1 MASRRRV
8 LAGVVGVAVVSMGGG
23 FVAASRMSSPAD
35 EAARAKPPE
44 AGPVTAPVER
54 RALTNQVVVR
64 GDTVYDGAVE
74 VRVETSGL
82 DTPPIVTGQPPATG
96 ATLEEGQVVLEVTGR
111 PVIVLGGDIP
121 TYRDLAPGT
130 RGPDVAELEIALQRL
145 GIATGAV
152 DDTYDADTS
161 AGVAALFERVGYEA
175 PAPAADVQQRL
186 DDAVAAAAVAEDAV
200 DAAEIALE
208 AAGEGPAQSVRLA
221 ADAAVDAAQRALDTA
236 NAEGD
241 PVAIADAADQLDI
254 AKAQRQE
261 QLAPPDTSA
270 QQAALADA
278 REERDEANAELWDAA
293 LAAATPLPAAEVI
306 FVSAL
311 PRRVDTV
318 GAVRGAALSG
328 AAMTVSGA
336 TVVVRASLD
345 AADRAL
351 VSTGMPAKLG
361 AGDAGIDATVGG
373 LVDGENG
380 STTATIT
387 LNAPTPEQLESIRG
401 RNVQVTIPIAST
413 SGEVLCVPLAALSA
427 GPGGESRVE
436 LVADDGTTSLVEVTV
451 GLAAEGYAE
460 ITPPPTGPPLTEGAQ
475 VVVGR

>member
-1 MASRRRV
+1 
-8 LAGVVGVAVVSMGGG
+8 LAGVVGIAAVSMGGG
-23 FVAASRMSSPAD
+23 FVAASNMSSPAD
-35 EAARAKPPE
+35 EAARAEPPE

-82 DTPPIVTGQPPATG
+82 DTPPIVTGQPPAPGT
-96 ATLEEGQVVLEVTGR
+96 TLDEAQVVLEITGR
-111 PVIVLGGDIP
+111 PVVVLGGDLP
-121 TYRDLAPGT
+121 TYRDLAPGS
-130 RGPDVAELEIALQRL
+130 RGPDVAELEVALQRL

-161 AGVAALFERVGYEA
+161 AGVDALFERVGYEPPE
-175 PAPAADVQQRL
+175 PAPEVQQQL
-186 DDAVAAAAVAEDAV
+186 DAATAAAAAAEEAVVAAELAL
-200 DAAEIALE
+200 DAADD
-208 AAGEGPAQSVRLA
+208 GPPQSVRLA
-221 ADAAVDAAQRALDTA
+221 ADAAVDAAQRALDAA
-236 NAEGD
+236 NAAGD
-241 PVAIADAADQLDI
+241 PIEIANAADQLDI
-254 AKAQRQE
+254 AKAQRTE
-261 QLAPPDTSA
+261 QLAPPETSA
-270 QQAALADA
+270 EQAALAAA
-278 REERDEANAELWDAA
+278 RQDRDEANAELWDAA
-293 LAAATPLPAAEVI
+293 LAATTPLPAAEVVFI
-306 FVSAL
+306 SAL

-318 GAVRGAALSG
+318 AAARGAALSG

-351 VSTGMPAKLG
+351 VATGMPAKVG
-361 AGDAGIDATVGG
+361 SGESAIDATLGD
-373 LVDGENG
+373 LVAGENG
-380 STTATIT
+380 ATTATVT
-387 LNAPTPEQLESIRG
+387 LDAPTPAQLEAIRG

-436 LVADDGTTSLVEVTV
+436 LVGDDRATTLVEVTV

-460 ITPPPTGPPLTEGAQ
+460 ITPPASGPALTEGAQ